1 MSTSSKA
8 ENYQLPEVNVEVS
21 LDTIQEICEVYA
33 LPDIWEK
40 IEKDPPLKPF
50 VSDGCTMWPD
60 ATHGISIYEACF
72 LHDLKYWCGYP
83 GEDIARLK
91 ADAEL
96 MMDVARIRNS
106 IKMAEIMFHGVRRG
120 GTEHLKLA
128 FSWGFGRFDQN

>member
-1 MSTSSKA
+1 MSASHKR
-8 ENYQLPEVNVEVS
+8 ENYQLPKVNSEVS
-21 LDTIQEICEVYA
+21 METIKEICDVYD

-40 IEKDPPLKPF
+40 IKQNPPKKPF

-60 ATHGISIYEACF
+60 ITNGISIYEACF

-83 GEDIARLK
+83 GEDIARLQ

-96 MMDVARIRNS
+96 MLDVARIRDS
-106 IKMAEIMFHGVRRG
+106 IKMAELMFHGVRRG

-128 FSWGFGRFDQN
+128 FSWGFGRLD

>member
-1 MSTSSKA
+1 MSASHKR
-8 ENYQLPEVNVEVS
+8 ENYQLPEVNSEVS
-21 LDTIQEICEVYA
+21 MATIKEICDVYD

-40 IEKDPPLKPF
+40 IKQNPPKKPF

-60 ATHGISIYEACF
+60 ITNGISIYEACF

-83 GEDIARLK
+83 GEDIARLQ

-96 MMDVARIRNS
+96 MLDVARIRDS
-106 IKMAEIMFHGVRRG
+106 IKMAELMFHGVRRG

-128 FSWGFGRFDQN
+128 FSWGFGRLD

>member
-1 MSTSSKA
+1 MSTSKNK
-8 ENYQLPEVNVEVS
+8 ENYQLPEVNSTVS
-21 LDTIQEICEVYA
+21 MEIVKEICEVYD
-33 LPDIWEK
+33 LPEIWEK
-40 IEKDPPLKPF
+40 IEKDPPKKPF

-60 ATHGISIYEACF
+60 ITNGISIYEACF
-72 LHDLKYWCGYP
+72 LHDLKYWCGHP

-96 MMDVARIRNS
+96 MLDVARIRDS

-128 FSWGFGRFDQN
+128 FSWGFGRLD